1 MLDCSLTPAL
11 YISYY
16 GNHALPTQGLSDTI
30 IPAQNHKYNQR
41 NSREKSLTE
50 PGQGH
55 PLFAV
60 SLFYH
65 GPEGGFRG
73 VELVVL
79 FSHFQFALGIADGG
93 NLGVI
98 QPGHQIRQLLG
109 GEIGL

>member
-16 GNHALPTQGLSDTI
+16 GNHALSTQGLSDTI

-65 GPEGGFRG
+65 GPEGGFGG

-79 FSHFQFALGIADGG
+79 L
-93 NLGVI
+93 
-98 QPGHQIRQLLG
+98 P
-109 GEIGL
+109 